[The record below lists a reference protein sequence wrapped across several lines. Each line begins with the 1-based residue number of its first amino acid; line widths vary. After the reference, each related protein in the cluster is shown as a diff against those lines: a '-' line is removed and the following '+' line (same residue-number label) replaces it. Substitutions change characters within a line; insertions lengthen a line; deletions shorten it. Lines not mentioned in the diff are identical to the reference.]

1 MRRLLLSQL
10 KKNQREI
17 NLTKRELKELE
28 NRLGTFSIII
38 RKMMDFNKAAEEDL
52 LRDRDLFRQMG
63 QIMTALNT
71 KLQDLETRM
80 ENLWLKVLLN
90 QLLIED

>member
-38 RKMMDFNKAAEEDL
+38 RKMMDFNQAAEEDL

>member
-38 RKMMDFNKAAEEDL
+38 RRMMDFNKAAEEDL

>member
-28 NRLGTFSIII
+28 NRLSTFSIII
-38 RKMMDFNKAAEEDL
+38 RKMMDFNQAVEEDL
-52 LRDRDLFRQMG
+52 LRDKDLFRQMG

-71 KLQDLETRM
+71 KLKELETRM
-80 ENLWLKVLLN
+80 ENLWLRVLLN

>member
-1 MRRLLLSQL
+1 MHRLLLSQL
-10 KKNQREI
+10 KRNQREI

-38 RKMMDFNKAAEEDL
+38 RKMMDFNQAAEEDL

-80 ENLWLKVLLN
+80 ENL
-90 QLLIED
+90 

>member
-10 KKNQREI
+10 KRNQREI

-80 ENLWLKVLLN
+80 ENL
-90 QLLIED
+90 

>member
-10 KKNQREI
+10 KRNQREI